1 MVLALVLLAGTLSSS
16 NLHAQESGQ
25 PERILDVGVYVSPP
39 FVMEEDGAYTG
50 MAIELWQG
58 MAGNRNVASNYV
70 TFETIRELV
79 DATEAGDIDIAVT
92 NLTIT
97 KGRHERINFTQP
109 WFDAGLRIMVNTD
122 RGVGMGAVLAGL
134 TDAGHLEAYGWL
146 ALVIAVATLVI
157 TLFDRRF
164 DPDFPRRWRDGIAES
179 FYSVMSVATSGR
191 PAARKNLFGW
201 VGRIWA
207 AFWLICGIAVVSYVT
222 ASVASVMTTLSLTN
236 QIRNVDDLPG
246 QLIGVAAGST
256 AEDFAR
262 EAGLRFLTFPHIEES
277 VAALLD
283 GRIAAI
289 VGDAPVL
296 EYFQHTNPDV
306 PVDVVGPI
314 FEPDKYGFGV
324 TLGSPL
330 LRPFTIELLA
340 ARESDVIEQLRAN
353 YFGEGP

>member
-1 MVLALVLLAGTLSSS
+1 MSTPVGVPAARERGWLRFLVLTLVLLVGALSAPT
-16 NLHAQESGQ
+16 LHAQESAE
-25 PERILDVGVYVSPP
+25 PERVLDVGVHVSPP

-58 MAGNRNVASNYV
+58 MAGNRNVTSNYV
-70 TFETIRELV
+70 TFETIRELI

-97 KGRHERINFTQP
+97 KARHERINFTQP

-122 RGVGMGAVLAGL
+122 RGVGIGAVLAGL

-146 ALVIAVATLVI
+146 ALVIVVATVLI

-164 DPDFPRRWRDGIAES
+164 DPDFPRRWREGIADS

-222 ASVASVMTTLSLTN
+222 ASVTSVMTTLSLTN
-236 QIRNVDDLPG
+236 
-246 QLIGVAAGST
+246 
-256 AEDFAR
+256 
-262 EAGLRFLTFPHIEES
+262 
-277 VAALLD
+277 
-283 GRIAAI
+283 
-289 VGDAPVL
+289 
-296 EYFQHTNPDV
+296 
-306 PVDVVGPI
+306 
-314 FEPDKYGFGV
+314 
-324 TLGSPL
+324 
-330 LRPFTIELLA
+330 
-340 ARESDVIEQLRAN
+340 
-353 YFGEGP
+353 